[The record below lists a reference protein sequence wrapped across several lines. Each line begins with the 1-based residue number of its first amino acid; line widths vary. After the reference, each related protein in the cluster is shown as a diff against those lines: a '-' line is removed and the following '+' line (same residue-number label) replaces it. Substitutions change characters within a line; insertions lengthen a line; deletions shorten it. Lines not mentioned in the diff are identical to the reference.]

1 MGKDIRK
8 ELEKRVLVLDGAM
21 GSLIQTYKLSE
32 ADYRGEQFKDVARDQ
47 KGNND
52 LLSITRP
59 DIIKEIH
66 AQYLEIGRAHV

>member
-1 MGKDIRK
+1 MDKFQKLINLFNK
-8 ELEKRVLVLDGAM
+8 NIFILDGAM
-21 GSLIQTYKLSE
+21 GTMIQKYDLCENDFRGDLYKEKHEKNSILL
-32 ADYRGEQFKDVARDQ
+32 

-66 AQYLEIGRAHV
+66 KSI